1 MDDRSQTIEQ
11 IKLLRELQR
20 RKARKT
26 LRDFL
31 PYINPKYQTKWFH
44 REIADACQAL
54 FEGLWSKVMIS
65 LPPQHGKSEIASK
78 AAPAWGLG
86 IDPDLKI
93 VEASYSAT
101 LSGTFNRAI
110 QRIMST
116 DEYKAL
122 FPDTF
127 LNDERLAKYRGYVC
141 NNEMFETVG
150 HSGYFKT
157 IGVGGGLTGTPADIA
172 IIDDPVKD
180 AMEANSPVTRD
191 NVWEWYTTVL
201 STRLHNDSRQL
212 LIMTRWHEDD
222 LAGRILNSP
231 DGKNWRVINIPA
243 ICTVEDDGD
252 LHSGRH
258 IGDALWPERH
268 SLEKLNTEREKD
280 PNNFNCL
287 YQGDPASAEGRL
299 YHDFKTYIDPKEYG
313 TYVRSGCYIDVAD
326 KGTDDTLA
334 VAYDIYRGPTPIW
347 NEQRN
352 RFEPLL
358 FALVKDVV
366 KSPASTDTTR
376 VTVPAMINRQT
387 PPIGNVF
394 CESNSGGDTF
404 GRDVAKKIRARM
416 TLFHQGANK
425 ESRIIT
431 NATMVNAQIVM
442 PVDWADR
449 WPSFYV
455 AATHYLSVFK
465 ANAHDDVPDVLTGI
479 YEKELS
485 LANDATYSH
494 RRGLR
499 RK

>member
-116 DEYKAL
+116 DEYKTL

-479 YEKELS
+479 FERELS
-485 LANDATYSH
+485 LANDSSYGKK
-494 RRGLR
+494 RGLR